1 MNHFEVLGIYET
13 VQRLHGMFAFCV
25 IDVKTNILNLVRD
38 KFGEKPLYY
47 GLQNENF
54 VFASELKS
62 INSFPYFEKKNMQ

>member
-1 MNHFEVLGIYET
+1 
-13 VQRLHGMFAFCV
+13 MFAFCV
-25 IDVKTNILNLVRD
+25 IDVKKNILNLVRD

-62 INSFPYFEKKNMQ
+62 INSFPYFEKKICSKSLNYFLIFHMY

>member
-1 MNHFEVLGIYET
+1 M
-13 VQRLHGMFAFCV
+13 
-25 IDVKTNILNLVRD
+25 VRD

-62 INSFPYFEKKNMQ
+62 INSFPYFEKKYVIKV